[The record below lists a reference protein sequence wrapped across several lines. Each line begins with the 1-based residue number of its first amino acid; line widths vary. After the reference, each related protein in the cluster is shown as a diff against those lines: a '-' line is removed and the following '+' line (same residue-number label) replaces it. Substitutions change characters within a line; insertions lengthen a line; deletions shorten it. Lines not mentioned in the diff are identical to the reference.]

1 MTEEIKFNLD
11 IAEESMNDV
20 VMHLEK
26 TLQKI
31 RAGKANPQMLNVV
44 KIEYYGVVTPLSQA
58 AKVSAPASKKP
69 NGAAYALNPASIAK
83 L

>member
-11 IAEESMNDV
+11 IAEESINDV

-58 AKVSAPASKKP
+58 ANVHQSHRC
-69 NGAAYALNPASIAK
+69 
-83 L
+83 

>member
-26 TLQKI
+26 TLK
-31 RAGKANPQMLNVV
+31 N
-44 KIEYYGVVTPLSQA
+44 
-58 AKVSAPASKKP
+58 
-69 NGAAYALNPASIAK
+69 
-83 L
+83 